1 MAKNL
6 IVILGPTASGKTAL
20 AAKLAYDLGGEII
33 SADSRQVYR
42 GMNIGTGKDLN
53 QYNIDGKQIAYHLID
68 MIEPENEFSL
78 FEFQKRFYE
87 IFIMLTREKK
97 LPILAG
103 GTGLYL
109 ESVLAGYNMPQALPD
124 EELREKLAKKSKSQ
138 LQQILMVLK
147 PRLHNRTDLDDNQRL
162 IRAIEIEMARH
173 IKENEQQGKPDI
185 DAVVFGIRWE
195 RSLLRRR
202 IELRLKERLEQG
214 MIEEVKGLHDKG
226 LSWERLDSFG
236 LEYLYI
242 SQYLQNKMVFDDMR
256 AKLTTGIHQFAKRQE
271 TWFRRMEKKGIAINW
286 IEGNDYPLLKES
298 AMKYLK

>member
-33 SADSRQVYR
+33 SADSRQVYK

-53 QYNIDGKQIAYHLID
+53 QYKINGKQIAYHLID
-68 MIEPENEFSL
+68 IIKPESEFSL
-78 FEFQKRFYE
+78 FEFQKIFYE
-87 IFIMLTREKK
+87 TFIKLTREKI
-97 LPILAG
+97 LPILVG

-124 EELREKLAKKSKSQ
+124 EQLRKKLAKKSKSQ
-138 LQQILMVLK
+138 LQAILIALK

-162 IRAIEIEMARH
+162 IRAIEIEMARN
-173 IKENEQQGKPDI
+173 IRKSEQQAKPDI
-185 DAVVFGIRWE
+185 DAIIFGILWE

-214 MIEEVKGLHDKG
+214 MIEEVKELHDKG

-236 LEYLYI
+236 LEYRYV
-242 SQYLQNKMVFDDMR
+242 SQYLQNKITFDDMR
-256 AKLTTGIHQFAKRQE
+256 AKLTTGIHQFAKKQE

-286 IEGNDYPLLKES
+286 IEGNDYTLLRES
-298 AMKYLK
+298 VIKYLK